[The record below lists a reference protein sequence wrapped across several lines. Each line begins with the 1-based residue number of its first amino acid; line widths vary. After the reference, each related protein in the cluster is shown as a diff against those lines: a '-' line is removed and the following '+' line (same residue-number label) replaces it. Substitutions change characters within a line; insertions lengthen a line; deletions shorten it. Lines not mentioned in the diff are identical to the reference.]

1 MDEWVSLTRG
11 FQWSLIHMVWRSN
24 DKERVSARHGSQDR
38 GWDRAGNI
46 LEVKP
51 DITGERKLTGEIHKW
66 VFIIASYKA
75 LQSF

>member
-1 MDEWVSLTRG
+1 MTKSGYLQDMDPRTEVGTG
-11 FQWSLIHMVWRSN
+11 Q
-24 DKERVSARHGSQDR
+24 
-38 GWDRAGNI
+38 GNI

-51 DITGERKLTGEIHKW
+51 DVTGERKLTGEIHKW